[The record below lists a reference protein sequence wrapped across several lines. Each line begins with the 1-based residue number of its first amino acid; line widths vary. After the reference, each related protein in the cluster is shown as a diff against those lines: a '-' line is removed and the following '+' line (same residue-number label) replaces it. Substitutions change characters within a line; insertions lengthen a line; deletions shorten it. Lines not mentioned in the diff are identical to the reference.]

1 MSKPIIDLLAMFVG
15 VILAFIIQD
24 ALPPMADFHGAHV
37 LLVPLVFCYAAMV
50 MPFPSMLAAA
60 LYTGYLSDLMYL
72 HVVDGK
78 AEIPLGFSIIYFVIY
93 GCFANGFQPS
103 MKSLN
108 VLPFVL
114 LSGVGTSLF
123 LLLQFIAITVHRGGF
138 VWGDPVTWRIL
149 APGIMAA
156 LIAPLFYWTLSHID
170 RLIPATSRKLRPIKR
185 RNTPGHAP
193 AFSLSQGSSSW
204 AWGLSCF
211 GSGRCK
217 SFMEKITLRASIT
230 IPK

>member
-1 MSKPIIDLLAMFVG
+1 MTKPLIDLMALFVG

-50 MPFPSMLAAA
+50 LPFPSMLVAAF
-60 LYTGYLSDLMYL
+60 YTGFLSDLMYL
-72 HVVDGK
+72 HVVGGQV
-78 AEIPLGFSIIYFVIY
+78 EIPLGASVIYFVMF
-93 GCFANGFQPS
+93 GCFANGFRPS

-123 LLLQFIAITVHRGGF
+123 LLLQFAAITFHRGGF
-138 VWGDPVTWRIL
+138 VWENAVTWRIL

-170 RLIPATSRKLRPIKR
+170 RLLPAGSRKLRPIKR
-185 RNTPGHAP
+185 
-193 AFSLSQGSSSW
+193 
-204 AWGLSCF
+204 
-211 GSGRCK
+211 
-217 SFMEKITLRASIT
+217 
-230 IPK
+230 